1 VLTPVKLDL
10 RSKRSEG
17 WAIFERGAR
26 DALLYF
32 DIFETA
38 VTEQWGGSR
47 SRDKFDRIV
56 DDLVMNCREQWD
68 LSNDLHVDTLDVFLI
83 ECLETDFGVDFDE
96 ETESDRIITICSL
109 AIQDLYRKCA
119 SFNFEE
125 ARTLLDGLAAV
136 ARRRQGLAPR
146 PRVDSSSDDEDDDEE
161 DGGMVET
168 REAGDESRRSG
179 AAGGGGGRVVDS
191 DGWETVPVRKGGRG
205 GGAGVSGS
213 SNQNNESRTSGNDEK
228 MDESDNTT
236 RKT

>member
-1 VLTPVKLDL
+1 MDL

-17 WAIFERGAR
+17 WALFERGAR

-32 DIFETA
+32 DLFETA
-38 VTEQWGGSR
+38 VIEQWGGPR

-96 ETESDRIITICSL
+96 ETESDRIVTICSL

-119 SFNFEE
+119 SFKFEE
-125 ARTLLDGLAAV
+125 ARALIDGLAAV

-146 PRVDSSSDDEDDDEE
+146 PRVDSSSDDDDDDNDNVEGEE
-161 DGGMVET
+161 RGELMSHG
-168 REAGDESRRSG
+168 AGDDSRRSG
-179 AAGGGGGRVVDS
+179 GGGGGGGSGRIVDS
-191 DGWETVPVRKGGRG
+191 DGWETVPIRKGGRG
-205 GGAGVSGS
+205 GGGS
-213 SNQNNESRTSGNDEK
+213 SNDRMEE
-228 MDESDNTT
+228 DNTSK
-236 RKT
+236 KT

>member
-1 VLTPVKLDL
+1 MDL

-17 WAIFERGAR
+17 WSIFERGAR
-26 DALLYF
+26 DALLFF

-38 VTEQWGGSR
+38 VTEQWGGPR

-83 ECLETDFGVDFDE
+83 ECLESDFGVDFDE
-96 ETESDRIITICSL
+96 ETESDRIVTICSL

-125 ARTLLDGLAAV
+125 ARTLLDGLAAA

-146 PRVDSSSDDEDDDEE
+146 PRVDSSSDDEDDDDEG
-161 DGGMVET
+161 GGMVET
-168 REAGDESRRSG
+168 HGAGDESRRSG
-179 AAGGGGGRVVDS
+179 GGGGGGGGRVVDS

-205 GGAGVSGS
+205 GGAGAGGN
-213 SNQNNESRTSGNDEK
+213 SNQNNESKTSGNDIK
-228 MDESDNTT
+228 MDESDYAS

>member
-1 VLTPVKLDL
+1 MDL

-17 WAIFERGAR
+17 WSIFERGAR
-26 DALLYF
+26 DALLFF

-38 VTEQWGGSR
+38 VTEQWGGPR

-96 ETESDRIITICSL
+96 ETESDRIVTICSL

-125 ARTLLDGLAAV
+125 ARTLLDGLAAA

-146 PRVDSSSDDEDDDEE
+146 PRVDSSSDDEDDDDEG
-161 DGGMVET
+161 GGMVET
-168 REAGDESRRSG
+168 HGAGDESRRSG
-179 AAGGGGGRVVDS
+179 GGGGGGGGRVVDS

-205 GGAGVSGS
+205 GGDGAGGN
-213 SNQNNESRTSGNDEK
+213 SNQNNESKTSGNDIK
-228 MDESDNTT
+228 MDESDDTS

>member
-1 VLTPVKLDL
+1 MDL

-17 WAIFERGAR
+17 WSIFERGAR
-26 DALLYF
+26 DALLFF

-38 VTEQWGGSR
+38 VTEQWGGPR

-83 ECLETDFGVDFDE
+83 ECLESDFGVDFDE
-96 ETESDRIITICSL
+96 ETESDRIVTICSL

-125 ARTLLDGLAAV
+125 ARTLLDGLAAA

-146 PRVDSSSDDEDDDEE
+146 PRVDSSSDDEDDDDEG
-161 DGGMVET
+161 GGMVET
-168 REAGDESRRSG
+168 HGAGDESRRSG
-179 AAGGGGGRVVDS
+179 GGGGGGGGGRVVDS

-205 GGAGVSGS
+205 GGDGAGGN
-213 SNQNNESRTSGNDEK
+213 SNQNNESKKSGNDIK
-228 MDESDNTT
+228 MDESDDTS
-236 RKT
+236 R

>member
-1 VLTPVKLDL
+1 MDL

-17 WAIFERGAR
+17 WSIFERGAR
-26 DALLYF
+26 DALLFF

-38 VTEQWGGSR
+38 VTEQWGGPR

-68 LSNDLHVDTLDVFLI
+68 LSNDLHVDTLDVYLI
-83 ECLETDFGVDFDE
+83 ECLESDFGVDFDE
-96 ETESDRIITICSL
+96 ETESDRIVTICSL

-125 ARTLLDGLAAV
+125 ARTLLDGLAAA

-146 PRVDSSSDDEDDDEE
+146 PRVDSSSDDEDDDDEG
-161 DGGMVET
+161 GGMVET
-168 REAGDESRRSG
+168 HGAGDESRRSG
-179 AAGGGGGRVVDS
+179 GGGGGGGGGRVVDS

-205 GGAGVSGS
+205 GGDGAGGN
-213 SNQNNESRTSGNDEK
+213 SNQNNESKKSGNDIK
-228 MDESDNTT
+228 MDESDDTS
-236 RKT
+236 R